1 MELPQIKH
9 FINLADTLN
18 FTDAARLSNVA
29 QPSLTKSIKKLE
41 DELGG
46 ILIYRDG
53 RDTRLTAL
61 GREVLVEFT
70 RIMKIEE
77 SIYKLANNSIRGRK
91 KILNLGVSSTVSPK
105 PISRFINNVLVNMPT
120 LQINL
125 HPLYK
130 VNSVDELLAGRY
142 DGCFLGD
149 KPMENRKLS
158 AISLFEEDFHVACS
172 KAHKFASM
180 KIVPIEYIRHEMYV
194 DRLLCEYRS
203 RILEQFMLRDVL
215 MSPRFAS
222 EREDWVQQVVAGGH
236 GICMLPRFSV
246 ISDDIVTRPVEQLDI
261 QRTVVFA
268 SVSGSGNAAALQ
280 QVRMMAKDHDWK
292 TSVQVSKQ

>member
-18 FTDAARLSNVA
+18 FTEAARLSNVA

-41 DELGG
+41 EELGG
-46 ILIYRDG
+46 LLLYRDG
-53 RDTRLTAL
+53 KDTRLTAL

-77 SIYKLANNSIRGRK
+77 SIRELAENSVRGRK
-91 KILNLGVSSTVSPK
+91 KTVNIGVSSTVSPK
-105 PISRFINNVLVNMPT
+105 PISQFINHVLANMPT
-120 LQINL
+120 LEINL
-125 HPLYK
+125 HPLYN

-158 AISLFEEDFHVACS
+158 SITLFEEGFHVACS
-172 KAHKFASM
+172 KSHKFAS
-180 KIVPIEYIRHEMYV
+180 KEVVPLEDIRHEMYV

-203 RILEQFMLRDVL
+203 RILEHFMMRDVL
-215 MSPRFAS
+215 MYPRFAS
-222 EREDWVQQVVAGGH
+222 EREDWVQQVVAGGN
-236 GICMLPRFSV
+236 GICILPRLSV
-246 ISDDIVTRPVEQLDI
+246 ISDDIITRPVESLDLK
-261 QRTVVFA
+261 REVVFA
-268 SVSGSGNAAALQ
+268 SVSGSGNAVALK
-280 QVRMMAKDHDWK
+280 QVRMMAKDYNWK
-292 TSVQVSKQ
+292 ASIKVSKE